1 MLKRL
6 ALFGMVFMVLLL
18 QMLPLSAQ
26 SQGIES
32 EIFVTDPWG
41 GRIETG
47 ARAIVGTSEIWIPA
61 DIVKWY
67 TDDEFIINLIEKRVY
82 VTIHTPKFQL
92 ETIKLDK
99 LLNLGTTLSFPLKMI
114 DGKPYVNMYRVDSL
128 LGLKVVFHGKDQ
140 MLEIIPAFGQ
150 EREVPQIN
158 RSREPFATAGKIN
171 LVWDHV
177 SNDSPNLAIERSI
190 KGLDVIS
197 PTWFAVVNEEG
208 LVFNKADS
216 KYVADAHS
224 KNYKVWALLSN
235 SFDRELTKKILASD
249 QAQENIIKQMVTY
262 VSVYDLD
269 GINVDFENIYD
280 SDKDRFTAFIRKLG
294 TALKEQNVVL
304 SVDVT
309 TPSRA
314 SFWSLCYDRKELALI
329 ADYIMVMTY
338 DEHWRLS
345 PISGSVASI
354 GWVEKGLKAT
364 LAEVPEKKL
373 LLGIPLYTREWEETT
388 NDKGEISV
396 KSRALSM
403 AQADKQIADNQAS
416 VIWLEDKG
424 QHYAEYTKD
433 NKRYRIWLE
442 DVTSI
447 KLKAKLVHKYGL
459 AGTALWRKGFEKEE
473 IWDVLQDTIKKH

>member
-1 MLKRL
+1 MRKRL
-6 ALFGMVFMVLLL
+6 AFLGILFMVLLL
-18 QMLPLSAQ
+18 QILPLAAQ
-26 SQGIES
+26 SRGVES

-41 GRIETG
+41 GRMETG

-61 DIVKWY
+61 DTVKWY
-67 TDDEFIINLIEKRVY
+67 TDHEFSINLIEKRVY
-82 VTIHTPKFQL
+82 VTILSPKFRL

-99 LLNLGTTLSFPLKMI
+99 LLDRGITLTFPLKII
-114 DGKPYVNMYRVDSL
+114 DGKPYMNMYRVDSL
-128 LGLKVVFHGKDQ
+128 LGLKVVFHEKDQ
-140 MLEIIPAFGQ
+140 TLEMIPAFGQ
-150 EREVPQIN
+150 EPVVSQIN
-158 RSREPFATAGKIN
+158 TSRELFATEGKIN
-171 LVWDHV
+171 LAWDHV
-177 SNDSPNLAIERSI
+177 SSDSRNLAIERSI
-190 KGLDVIS
+190 NGLDVIS

-208 LVFNKADS
+208 FVLNKADS

-249 QAQENIIKQMVTY
+249 QAQENVIKQMVTY

-269 GINVDFENIYD
+269 GINVDFENVYD

-294 TALKEQNVVL
+294 AALKEQQVVL

-309 TPSRA
+309 TPSKA
-314 SFWSLCYDRKELALI
+314 SFWSLCYDRKELARV

-364 LAEVPEKKL
+364 LAEVPGKKL

-388 NDKGEISV
+388 NDKGEVSV
-396 KSRALSM
+396 QSRALSM
-403 AQADKQIADNQAS
+403 TQADKQIADNQAS

-424 QHYAEYTKD
+424 QYYAEYTKD

-442 DVTSI
+442 DATSI
-447 KLKAKLVHKYGL
+447 KLKAGLVHKYGL

-473 IWDVLQDTIKKH
+473 IWDVLRETVKKY